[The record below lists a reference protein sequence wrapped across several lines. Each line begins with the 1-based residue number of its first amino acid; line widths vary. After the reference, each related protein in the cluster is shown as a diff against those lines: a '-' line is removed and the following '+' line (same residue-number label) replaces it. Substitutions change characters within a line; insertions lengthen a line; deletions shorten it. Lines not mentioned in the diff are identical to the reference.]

1 MTDVDTAAEYREWAA
16 VLAHGSSPSYERL
29 ARAVADDSATVRFLD
44 RLTSAQRQPN
54 LLFAA
59 LRWHGAPVTDP
70 SACLAWLTDH
80 RAQVRR
86 TVRTRRTQT
95 NEVARC
101 ALLLPVLARLP
112 APLALIEVGTA
123 AGLGLRL
130 DRWAY
135 RYVTPDGDRRIG
147 ADDGRLTLTC
157 AVEGRPPLPA
167 VPPPIAWRVGLDRQP
182 IDPADPD
189 ARRWLS
195 CLIWPEH
202 TDRATALIAAL
213 DEAARTPVPIRRG
226 DLLADLPALLDE
238 APTDATVAVV
248 HSVTLAYVTE
258 SVRRRFVDLLR
269 RRGVHRVG
277 AEGSQVLP
285 HLRSQL
291 PPTSEIGGQLVIS
304 LDDSVLALGQMHGR
318 ALRWLAST

>member
-1 MTDVDTAAEYREWAA
+1 MTGVDTAAAYREWAA

-29 ARAVADDSATVRFLD
+29 ARAVADDPATVRFLD
-44 RLTSAQRQPN
+44 GLMPAQRQPN

-70 SACLAWLTDH
+70 SACLAWLASH
-80 RAQVRR
+80 GAQVRQ
-86 TVRTRRTQT
+86 TMRTRRTQT

-101 ALLLPVLARLP
+101 ALLLPVLTLLP

-130 DRWAY
+130 DQWAY
-135 RYVTPDGDRRIG
+135 RYLTPDGDRQVG
-147 ADDGRLTLTC
+147 AGDQRLTLTC
-157 AVEGRPPLPA
+157 AVEGHPPLPA
-167 VPPPIAWRVGLDRQP
+167 APPPVAWRMGLDQQP

-202 TDRATALIAAL
+202 TDRAAALTAAL
-213 DEAARTPVPIRRG
+213 DQAARTPVPIRRG

-238 APTDATVAVV
+238 APADATIAVM
-248 HSVTLAYVTE
+248 HSVTLAYVTD
-258 SVRRRFVDLLR
+258 SVRDRFTDLLR

-277 AEGSQVLP
+277 AEGPQVLP

-291 PPTSEIGGQLVIS
+291 PPASEIANQLVIS

-318 ALRWLAST
+318 ALHWLARA

>member
-1 MTDVDTAAEYREWAA
+1 MTGADTAAEYREWAA

-29 ARAVADDSATVRFLD
+29 AQAVAQDAETIRFLD
-44 RLTSAQRQPN
+44 GLTRAQRQPN

-70 SACLAWLTDH
+70 SACLAWLADH
-80 RAQVRR
+80 RAQVRQ
-86 TVRTRRTQT
+86 TMQTRRTQT

-101 ALLLPVLARLP
+101 ALLLPVLAQLP
-112 APLALIEVGTA
+112 APLVLIEVGAA
-123 AGLGLRL
+123 AGLGLRM
-130 DRWAY
+130 DQWAY

-147 ADDGRLTLTC
+147 ADDRRLTLTC

-167 VPPPIAWRVGLDRQP
+167 AVPPIAWRMGLDQQP

-195 CLIWPEH
+195 CLVWPEH
-202 TDRATALIAAL
+202 TDRAAALTAAL
-213 DEAARTPVPIRRG
+213 DVAARTPVPIRRG

-238 APTDATVAVV
+238 APADASVVVV
-248 HSVTLAYVTE
+248 HSVTLAYVTD
-258 SVRRRFVDLLR
+258 SVRREFVDLLR

-277 AEGSQVLP
+277 AEGPQVLP
-285 HLRSQL
+285 HLQSQL
-291 PPTSEIGGQLVIS
+291 PPTSEIGNRLVIS
-304 LDDSVLALGQMHGR
+304 LDGSVLALGQMHGR